1 VEEEMRYV
9 IYFQAGKKIN
19 PGDVEIRKMNPD
31 KMTGKQYR
39 QLDDL
44 DLQTSR
50 LHRGW
55 DAEFGLR
62 KSKARK
68 PLDKKELKDAGK
80 KGGFLMAAVDKDDN
94 ILGYCLSGIKSDYYD
109 SLCWLND
116 LVVDESARGL
126 GLGKRLVR
134 ETLKELKF
142 RGYKHVV
149 LNVSL
154 RNDRALGLY
163 EKTGFRP
170 WEYTMV
176 KNL

>member
-1 VEEEMRYV
+1 MRHV
-9 IYFQAGKKIN
+9 IYFSGRKEIDPK
-19 PGDVEIRKMNPD
+19 DVEIRKMDPD

-68 PLDKKELKDAGK
+68 PLDKKELKDVSK

-126 GLGKRLVR
+126 GIGKRLVR
-134 ETLKELKF
+134 ETLKELKS
-142 RGYKHVV
+142 RGNRRVL
-149 LNVSL
+149 LNVSI

-163 EKTGFRP
+163 EKTGFKP

-176 KNL
+176 NDL

>member
-1 VEEEMRYV
+1 MRYV
-9 IYFQAGKKIN
+9 VYFSEKKIN
-19 PGDVEIRKMNPD
+19 PREVEIRKMDPD
-31 KMTGKQYR
+31 KMKEKQYR
-39 QLDDL
+39 QMDDL

-55 DAEFGLR
+55 DAELGLR

-68 PLDKKELKDAGK
+68 PLDKKELKDASK

-94 ILGYCLSGIKSDYYD
+94 ILGYCLPGIKSDFYD
-109 SLCWLND
+109 STAWLND

-126 GLGKRLVR
+126 GIGKRLVR
-134 ETLKELKF
+134 ETLKELKSK
-142 RGYKHVV
+142 GVKNVM

-154 RNDRALGLY
+154 QNKPALGLY
-163 EKTGFRP
+163 EKTGFKP